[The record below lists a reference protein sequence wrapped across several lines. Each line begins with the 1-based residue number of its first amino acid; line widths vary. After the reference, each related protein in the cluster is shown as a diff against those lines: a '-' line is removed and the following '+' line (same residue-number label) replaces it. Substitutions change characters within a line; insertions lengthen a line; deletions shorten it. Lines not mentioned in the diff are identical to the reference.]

1 MVKIEFINRKHTI
14 WYLLCF
20 TLLYLTL
27 VRSSSSHEQSELSD
41 STPDGSSEGS
51 QSSDLSIDFLDTS
64 VAFPPPQSSF
74 KDKDNSKKSSHKELL
89 PPMPKFGGLAGEV
102 EEVSEKA
109 ASPFKTPKKK
119 ESTTT
124 GSGPFDFI
132 HMMDNGVP
140 SNMPFIVTLP
150 NEPEKI
156 KLREM
161 KEKLNIDV
169 EPEVSFTEYE
179 IGKDIS
185 KDSQFYYD
193 LKEKLF
199 NDKKIHKEVTEVV
212 KNADAY
218 RASIDSNIK
227 SLITT
232 VNQIKHVYEDMK
244 AKFEKMKKSSIPEES
259 LIAYEDEIARLKLK
273 HQESY
278 GHLMS
283 EKRKRDAAIDI
294 IIKSKQQLLNI
305 DERIKRTQEKLN
317 VFENQLDIH
326 ENSSVP
332 TDELEILQE
341 TEIETKQG
349 YLPDEVSIAPRRDD
363 MDISARSYD
372 ESLVLE
378 AEESTGVPEMSPQ
391 NQIFDV
397 AADESLGSLNS
408 HLSESPVA
416 SLTPSPVIPL
426 TPSPIPLTPSPI
438 PLTPSPIPLTPSPIP
453 LTPSP
458 ASSKLSP
465 IPSKLSPIPST
476 PSPIPSKLSPIPS
489 KLSPIPSTPSPIP
502 SIPISHSL
510 SQTSDSR
517 TSQSLSS
524 DLGSDFDIYKFVQ
537 FALTSYSSSSISEGE
552 YNQRVEELAKRINI
566 INFAMSCIY
575 EVTEFF
581 LFLSLDD
588 SSESGY
594 TAADALKVCRQIWRD
609 SFHSMVKHYITIPP
623 ATLRTL
629 FKTAIQQHS
638 EAVKSLSNFYRED
651 QFNTMVESINIE
663 SFESCKTIVD
673 NLFKEADFSE
683 EVITHICATM
693 QETYKKHSRHIKDH
707 AALVNYAS
715 RIAIYSVIP
724 YSYDTAPFQQNN
736 DLDQMIK
743 RFSFKSLSSP
753 STFYS
758 QCLEHYSAAYGPNST
773 YEMPH
778 KIVQEIC
785 TSVQSLFSKALPHG
799 VNVVI
804 FSTKQVPTEMI
815 PLFNGATEMIFYRY
829 KSESNIL
836 IPKESS
842 ESSSSP
848 GVPAD
853 LSPELQLTLDIL
865 DQQSKTQDFLQE
877 QQTQLKQILEKP
889 LNSEDTHQILSVI
902 ASLNS
907 KQREIE
913 KNLVVTSPTI
923 TQIISGIQEYSQ
935 SSPSIP
941 MLSAVTTEIS
951 TADASMVQNFLK
963 AVENQRQ
970 LLDQQQEQLLILM
983 QQPSLS
989 PVDRSMTSMLLS
1001 ETESRKMNLSNQVEA
1016 SFQSFSTPSPLSP
1029 GSPLSPVSQ
1038 TSISSRDNS
1047 ALSDAINNLRVL
1059 FMDVTAASE
1068 EASKILSGISASTLS
1083 PESHNAVN
1091 SLNKKIQKV
1100 NSKLGSIN
1108 KRLQKPSNYITRI
1121 EDADEINS
1129 ILMRLLSSIKVYI
1142 NKCQKIERSSLGFN
1156 TISSADITP
1165 PESLSPLLTDSVKEK
1180 FPSPQF
1186 VAKISSNIVRT
1197 QNNQGHIREF
1207 LDVMAARKLAEK
1219 ERRKLKKLFDESG
1232 EKLRSIVRNIARLAA
1247 SSNSDQLLN
1256 FADRFNSTL
1265 VDIFTNQQNLLKT
1278 YLAISG
1284 RGENSQDGININQA
1298 VMKLAN
1304 NLSEIMGYLGIN
1316 KFDETTYSPD
1326 SLLLDSQLSS
1336 ISASPLSPKL
1346 NNNITKS
1353 PVSKVSKVS
1362 KFGSSEIA
1370 PNFRMLPI
1378 ESPIV
1383 KIPAPGQKSSNR
1395 LQLPVIPLFRK
1406 PHIEK
1411 PIYEYNKN
1419 RKDSRGVPVVAGPLA
1434 GSNVGQKALSYV
1446 EKALKRQQTS
1456 GIYPEG
1462 FKVPGS
1468 SIYKQL
1474 PVSVIS
1480 PFLGSNTSTSTKIMN
1495 RDIFCIKYGYKSMS
1509 ISSHHRAY
1517 RLFAKA
1523 PKILPKGAVM
1533 DRRAA
1538 CDIAFKISEVN
1549 TLQECT
1555 NIIYP
1560 SLVSLGYS
1568 ISGHRAQKVCQ
1579 AILVETSTT
1588 NIEGGC
1594 SQFVSHRTKSKYNFT
1609 PLEDERAT
1617 KMLLNFN
1624 RLDSEAGVKTVQLN
1638 HHTICNFVESMK
1650 LVLFPGEKF
1659 ESYRAYECLGAFE
1672 QHLLLESANLTENH
1686 IRAILKACQDSGF
1699 KS

>member
-1 MVKIEFINRKHTI
+1 MAKIEFISRKYTI

-20 TLLYLTL
+20 ALLYLT
-27 VRSSSSHEQSELSD
+27 VARSSSSSYEQSESSD

-64 VAFPPPQSSF
+64 VAFPPPPSSF
-74 KDKDNSKKSSHKELL
+74 KDPNDNKRFSHKELL
-89 PPMPKFGGLAGEV
+89 PSMPKFRGLVGEV

-109 ASPFKTPKKK
+109 VSPFKTPKKK
-119 ESTTT
+119 ESNTN

-132 HMMDNGVP
+132 HIMDKGIP

-156 KLREM
+156 KLRDM
-161 KEKLNIDV
+161 KAKLDINI

-179 IGKDIS
+179 IGKDIRR
-185 KDSQFYYD
+185 DSQFYYE
-193 LKEKLF
+193 LKENLF

-212 KNADAY
+212 RNAEEY
-218 RASIDSNIK
+218 RASIDSNIR
-227 SLITT
+227 SLITS
-232 VNQIKHVYEDMK
+232 VNQIKHLYEDME
-244 AKFEKMKKSSIPEES
+244 AKFKKMKKSNIPEES
-259 LIAYEDEIARLKLK
+259 LIAHEDEIARLKLK
-273 HQESY
+273 YQESY
-278 GHLMS
+278 GYLMS

-294 IIKSKQQLLNI
+294 IMKSKQQLLNI

-349 YLPDEVSIAPRRDD
+349 YLPDEVSIAPHRNDV
-363 MDISARSYD
+363 DISARSYD
-372 ESLVLE
+372 ESLMLE
-378 AEESTGVPEMSPQ
+378 AEESTGVPEMSSQSPQNSQ
-391 NQIFDV
+391 NQIFDI
-397 AADESLGSLNS
+397 AADESLNSLNP
-408 HLSESPVA
+408 HLSGSPVA

-426 TPSPIPLTPSPI
+426 TPSPDSSTLSQVSLKSP
-438 PLTPSPIPLTPSPIP
+438 PVPPPQSPV
-453 LTPSP
+453 
-458 ASSKLSP
+458 
-465 IPSKLSPIPST
+465 PST
-476 PSPIPSKLSPIPS
+476 PSPIISPQSPII
-489 KLSPIPSTPSPIP
+489 SPQSPVP

-510 SQTSDSR
+510 PQTSG
-517 TSQSLSS
+517 S
-524 DLGSDFDIYKFVQ
+524 DLGSEFDIYKFVQ
-537 FALTSYSSSSISEGE
+537 FALTSYSSSISEGE

-588 SSESGY
+588 SSESSY

-609 SFHSMVKHYITIPP
+609 SFHSMVKHYVTIPP

-683 EVITHICATM
+683 EVITRICITM
-693 QETYKKHSRHIKDH
+693 QETYKKYSRHIKDH
-707 AALVNYAS
+707 AALINYAS
-715 RIAIYSVIP
+715 RIAVYSVIP
-724 YSYDTAPFQQNN
+724 YSYDTAPFQHNN

-743 RFSFKSLSSP
+743 RFSFKSLSSS

-758 QCLEHYSAAYGPNST
+758 QCLEHYSAVYGPNST
-773 YEMPH
+773 YEMAH

-815 PLFNGATEMIFYRY
+815 PLFSGATEMVFYRY
-829 KSESNIL
+829 KSQSDIL

-842 ESSSSP
+842 ESSLDP

-853 LSPELQLTLDIL
+853 LSPELQLTLNIL

-889 LNSEDTHQILSVI
+889 LNSDDTHQILNVL

-913 KNLVVTSPTI
+913 RNLAVTSPTI
-923 TQIISGIQEYSQ
+923 TQIISGFREYSQ
-935 SSPSIP
+935 SLPSIP
-941 MLSAVTTEIS
+941 MSSAGTAEIS
-951 TADASMVQNFLK
+951 TVDTSMVQNFLK

-989 PVDRSMTSMLLS
+989 PADRSMTSMLLS
-1001 ETESRKMNLSNQVEA
+1001 DTESRKINLSNQVEA
-1016 SFQSFSTPSPLSP
+1016 SFQSFSMASPLSP
-1029 GSPLSPVSQ
+1029 ESPLSSVSQ
-1038 TSISSRDNS
+1038 TGILSHDNS
-1047 ALSDAINNLRVL
+1047 ALSDAISNLRIL
-1059 FMDVTAASE
+1059 FMEVTATSE
-1068 EASKILSGISASTLS
+1068 EVSKILSGISASTLS

-1129 ILMRLLSSIKVYI
+1129 ILMRLLSSIKVYM
-1142 NKCQKIERSSLGFN
+1142 NKCKKIERSGLGFS

-1197 QNNQGHIREF
+1197 QNNQGHIKEF
-1207 LDVMAARKLAEK
+1207 LDIMATRRLAEK
-1219 ERRKLKKLFDESG
+1219 ERKKLKKLFDDSG
-1232 EKLRSIVRNIARLAA
+1232 ERLRSIVRNITRLAA
-1247 SSNSDQLLN
+1247 NSNSDQLLN

-1265 VDIFTNQQNLLKT
+1265 VDIFINQQNLLKT

-1284 RGENSQDGININQA
+1284 RGENSQDGISINQA
-1298 VMKLAN
+1298 VVKLTN
-1304 NLSEIMGYLGIN
+1304 GLSEIMNYLGTN
-1316 KFDETTYSPD
+1316 KFDETTYSP
-1326 SLLLDSQLSS
+1326 SPLLDNQLSS
-1336 ISASPLSPKL
+1336 ISTSPLSPKSGR
-1346 NNNITKS
+1346 NITKS
-1353 PVSKVSKVS
+1353 PISR
-1362 KFGSSEIA
+1362 FGSSEIV

-1378 ESPIV
+1378 ESPMV
-1383 KIPAPGQKSSNR
+1383 KISAPGQKSNNR

-1411 PIYEYNKN
+1411 PIYEYNKS
-1419 RKDSRGVPVVAGPLA
+1419 RKDSRGVPIVAGPLA

-1456 GIYPEG
+1456 GIYPQG
-1462 FKVPGS
+1462 FKIQGS
-1468 SIYKQL
+1468 NIYKQL
-1474 PVSVIS
+1474 PISVIS
-1480 PFLGSNTSTSTKIMN
+1480 PLLGSNTSTTTKIMN

-1523 PKILPKGAVM
+1523 PKILPKGVVM
-1533 DRRAA
+1533 DRRSA

-1549 TLQECT
+1549 TLQGCT

-1560 SLVSLGYS
+1560 SLVNLGYS

-1579 AILVETSTT
+1579 AILVESSTT
-1588 NIEGGC
+1588 NIGGDC

-1609 PLEDERAT
+1609 PLENERAT
-1617 KMLLNFN
+1617 KMFLNFS
-1624 RLDSEAGVKTVQLN
+1624 RLGSEVGVKTVQLS
-1638 HHTICNFVESMK
+1638 HHTICDFVESMK

-1686 IRAILKACQDSGF
+1686 IRGILKACQDSGF
-1699 KS
+1699 KL